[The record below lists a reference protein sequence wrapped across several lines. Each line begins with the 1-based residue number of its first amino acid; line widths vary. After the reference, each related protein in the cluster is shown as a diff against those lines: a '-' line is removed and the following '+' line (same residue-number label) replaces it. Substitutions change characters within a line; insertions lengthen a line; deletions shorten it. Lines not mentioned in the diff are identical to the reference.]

1 MPFLELA
8 LVGLLILINGVLSMS
23 ELAIV
28 SARRARLQSLAE
40 QGVNGAR
47 RAMRLAADPGRFLS
61 TVQIGITLVGILAG
75 AFSGAALGGRLSGAL
90 IEFGMPAR
98 IAEPLGFGIVV
109 ALITYFSLVIGEL
122 VPKQLALRNAERIA
136 CLVAP
141 AMIWLALVAS
151 PVVWLLDRSGRL
163 LLALFG
169 RRGEDQGR
177 VTDEEIKMLIA
188 EAESAGVIEPEERRM
203 ISGVMQLGDRPV
215 RAVMT
220 PRPDVDMVNLSES
233 AAAIR
238 RTIVDS
244 NHSRLPAHDGN
255 PDEVLGVIQA
265 KDMLDAYLKGRKPD
279 ARKFLR
285 QAPAIPDSMDS
296 LEVIEKLK
304 NAEVH
309 MGLVLDE
316 YGHFEG
322 VVTSAD
328 ILEAI
333 AGVFRTEEGAPDP
346 HAVQRSD
353 GSFLLSGAM
362 PVEELESEL
371 AIKAPGER
379 SYHTLAGYVLDRLG
393 HIPALGESFDDQGWR
408 FEVIDLDG
416 RRIDK
421 VLAARLTATMRK
433 ARPL

>member
-1 MPFLELA
+1 
-8 LVGLLILINGVLSMS
+8 
-23 ELAIV
+23 
-28 SARRARLQSLAE
+28 
-40 QGVNGAR
+40 
-47 RAMRLAADPGRFLS
+47 
-61 TVQIGITLVGILAG
+61 
-75 AFSGAALGGRLSGAL
+75 
-90 IEFGMPAR
+90 
-98 IAEPLGFGIVV
+98 
-109 ALITYFSLVIGEL
+109 
-122 VPKQLALRNAERIA
+122 VPKQLALRNAEGIA

-141 AMIWLALVAS
+141 AMTWLARIAS
-151 PVVWLLDRSGRL
+151 PFVWLLDRSGRL

-169 RRGEDQGR
+169 RRGEAEGR
-177 VTDEEIKMLIA
+177 VTDEEIKMLVA
-188 EAESAGVIEPEERRM
+188 EAESAGVIEPEERKM

-220 PRPDVDMVNLSES
+220 PRHGVDMVNLSES
-233 AAAIR
+233 AAQIR
-238 RTIVDS
+238 RAIVKS
-244 NHSRLPAHDGN
+244 NHSRLPAHNGN
-255 PDEVLGVIQA
+255 PDEVIGVIQA

-285 QAPAIPDSMDS
+285 QAPAVPDTMDA
-296 LEVIEKLK
+296 LDVIEKMK

-333 AGVFRTEEGAPDP
+333 AGVFRTEEGAPEP
-346 HAVQRSD
+346 HAVERDD

-362 PVEELESEL
+362 PVEELETVLGVRVES
-371 AIKAPGER
+371 ER
-379 SYHTLAGYVLDRLG
+379 SYHTLAGFVLDRLG
-393 HIPALGESFDDQGWR
+393 RLPALGESIDASGWR

-421 VLAARLTATMRK
+421 VLAARLKATMRK